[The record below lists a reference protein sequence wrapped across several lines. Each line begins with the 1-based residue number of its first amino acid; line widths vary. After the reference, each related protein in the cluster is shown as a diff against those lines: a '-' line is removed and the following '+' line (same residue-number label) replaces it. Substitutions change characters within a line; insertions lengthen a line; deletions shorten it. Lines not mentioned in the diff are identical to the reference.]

1 MKNFINLSDIGK
13 KDLRSIINN
22 AKSEKKKKIFF
33 DSKYPFKKKN

>member
-22 AKSEKKKKIFF
+22 AKSEKKKKIFLIQNLLL
-33 DSKYPFKKKN
+33 KKKL